1 MKKIALVSVTLNA
14 VNPMMEYL
22 QQKEE
27 PFEIRNYLDSYLL
40 QKVNKEGGI
49 NDSSMKRMVQMLAN
63 ACEDGADAV
72 LLTCTIFSPYAEH
85 FGAILS
91 KPVICPDG
99 AMLNAVAQRDGK
111 TAILCTFSGTL
122 DITRDLYL
130 SYRVRN
136 GKSKEVDMHLVPGAW
151 EAVQNG
157 DMDLFDQ
164 FIQNKVRELDEEYDQ
179 IVLAQISMA
188 RAAKGLV
195 TNHARL
201 YTSPDSAYEA
211 LMEVLR

>member
-179 IVLAQISMA
+179 IVLAQISMV

-211 LMEVLR
+211 LMEELR